1 MTCDAKWSE
10 PNSKILFFMIK
21 YKFELEGK
29 NSNVTIDMNLVV
41 LDDVGNDEI
50 VFPERVESSSNVVEK
65 HAPC

>member
-1 MTCDAKWSE
+1 
-10 PNSKILFFMIK
+10 MIK